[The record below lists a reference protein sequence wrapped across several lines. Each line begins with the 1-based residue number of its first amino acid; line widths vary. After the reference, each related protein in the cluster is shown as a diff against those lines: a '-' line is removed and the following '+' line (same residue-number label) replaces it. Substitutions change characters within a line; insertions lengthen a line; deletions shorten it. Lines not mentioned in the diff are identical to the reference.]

1 LGFSENMVPQPFT
14 KIQIAI
20 IHLALIR
27 TVSTLVRQRSK
38 TVGIPAENVHPK
50 IAGSYGEMWYDSV

>member
-1 LGFSENMVPQPFT
+1 MVPQPFT

-20 IHLALIR
+20 IHIALIR